1 MELDKAIK
9 ERHNIRNFR
18 KGKKPDYRKII
29 EAIDSANKAPLAGNI
44 ASLHFIL
51 ISDKEKI
58 KELAEASQ
66 QDFIADVDFVVAV
79 CSDRKTLEKHY
90 YERGKMYSRQ
100 QAGAAIQN
108 FLLKITDLGL
118 STCWVGA
125 FSDVT
130 VKRILKIP
138 EDIDIEAIFPIGYEL
153 GKTKQKAKPDLDRV
167 MFFEEWGNKYMTKR
181 TMPAGSKT

>member
-9 ERHNIRNFR
+9 ERHNIRNLR
-18 KGKKPDYRKII
+18 KGKKQDYRKII

-108 FLLKITDLGL
+108 FLLKLTDLKL
-118 STCWVGA
+118 QSCWVGA
-125 FSDVT
+125 FSGET
-130 VKRILKIP
+130 VKRILGIP
-138 EDIDIEAIFPIGYEL
+138 DNVDVEAIIPVGYEL
-153 GKTKQKAKPDLDRV
+153 GKPRKIEKPELDS
-167 MFFEEWGNKYMTKR
+167 MLFFDTYNNKLMKSR
-181 TMPAGSKT
+181 RMPESTRI